1 MKTVFVN
8 VCHEKVVSTFSQ
20 QRPYWS
26 SSVVTQ
32 RSDLLGK
39 IQQSSTLEN
48 SEIRQNVSRILIGSV
63 ICPQDYSDMF
73 CDKDSRVIQ
82 LHLPIDRSQVILAEV
97 IATTIALTQSGRP
110 FPGLLHPFAHAYFQF
125 SFLSTLFNNLANGN
139 LIPLDVHG
147 KTLFSIRL
155 SFFSFTVF
163 MVTAGALCCPFFQ
176 LDGISTTK
184 QHQTTSS
191 SDRQPVTG
199 CYWIS
204 VQTPTFCCC

>member
-1 MKTVFVN
+1 
-8 VCHEKVVSTFSQ
+8 
-20 QRPYWS
+20 
-26 SSVVTQ
+26 
-32 RSDLLGK
+32 
-39 IQQSSTLEN
+39 
-48 SEIRQNVSRILIGSV
+48 
-63 ICPQDYSDMF
+63 MF

-125 SFLSTLFNNLANGN
+125 SFLFTLFNNLANGN
-139 LIPLDVHG
+139 LIPFDVHG

-155 SFFSFTVF
+155 SFVHSFY
-163 MVTAGALCCPFFQ
+163 GDSRRSPFFQ

-199 CYWIS
+199 CY
-204 VQTPTFCCC
+204 